1 MINLGVLGSTNGTDL
16 QAVINAIESKI
27 IDASVKIVISNKENA
42 FILKRAKNHNINA
55 KYIAHKNKTRSDFDQ
70 EVTNQLKENDVELI
84 LLIGFMRILSD
95 EFCHHW
101 QDKILNVHPSLLPKY
116 AVPDGYPDK
125 PVKGN
130 QIDVSNV
137 KNKDILYHAS
147 VELESEK
154 LIQMGSRAV
163 AIVGHGESIWE
174 AEQIAEEN
182 ISKVQGP
189 LFHRKDI
196 GTTELIQKKI
206 NHMISIK

>member
-1 MINLGVLGSTNGTDL
+1 MGTYSDSDHKLPFLEDSHIKLAQKINEKTAKALKQKFGEGYKGILYGGFIATNSGVQLIEYNARFGDPEAMNVLSILETDF
-16 QAVINAIESKI
+16 IEVCKSI
-27 IDASVKIVISNKENA
+27 ISGELNDLDII
-42 FILKRAKNHNINA
+42 FKNLA
-55 KYIAHKNKTRSDFDQ
+55 T
-70 EVTNQLKENDVELI
+70 V
-84 LLIGFMRILSD
+84 
-95 EFCHHW
+95 C
-101 QDKILNVHPSLLPKY
+101 KY

-163 AIVGHGESIWE
+163 AIVGQGESIWE
-174 AEQIAEEN
+174 AEQIAEKN
-182 ISKVQGP
+182 ISKVEGP